1 MLLTLREHSA
11 LTCPVGNLADKV
23 EEEISLGNTN
33 HFVAHLYEE
42 AETLVRLHLQ
52 SARNCLDEITTPC

>member
-1 MLLTLREHSA
+1 MYYFVIMQRLCLGKSKSWQVTLREHSG

-23 EEEISLGNTN
+23 EEEISLGNTD

-42 AETLVRLHLQ
+42 AETLV
-52 SARNCLDEITTPC
+52 